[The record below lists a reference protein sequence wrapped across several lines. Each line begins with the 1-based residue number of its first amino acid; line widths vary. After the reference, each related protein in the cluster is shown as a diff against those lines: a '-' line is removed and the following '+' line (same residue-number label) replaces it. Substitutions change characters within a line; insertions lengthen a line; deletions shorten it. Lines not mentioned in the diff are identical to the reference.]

1 MMWLRGTGSKTFSS
15 VKALREQ
22 WENLAFSRELSFLL
36 SQSGGEEGEGWETAD
51 SGMVSKDTEGIVLLY
66 WSFIVHS
73 SKDVGGITY
82 DN

>member
-36 SQSGGEEGEGWETAD
+36 SQSGGEGGEGWETAD
-51 SGMVSKDTEGIVLLY
+51 SGGKATEGIVLLY
-66 WSFIVHS
+66 WSFNIHS
-73 SKDVGGITY
+73 EDVGGITHE
-82 DN
+82 N